1 LGSLGRTG
9 RAGRDGI
16 AITYF
21 TDEDAPFLKSCVVFC
36 SSGLGVIEETD
47 LNRIANVIMQS
58 GQSVPDWM
66 VKLPKPGKKKKKD
79 MGKAQRAKASVGL
92 KGENVGRAQALKKK
106 YVVSFVFPLL
116 KVVAESPCV
125 TGKWLQRLNVERTW
139 FKRITALRVMA
150 LNLSN

>member
-1 LGSLGRTG
+1 VFFWSGR
-9 RAGRDGI
+9 
-16 AITYF
+16 
-21 TDEDAPFLKSCVVFC
+21 
-36 SSGLGVIEETD
+36 VIEETD

-106 YVVSFVFPLL
+106 YVITFVFPLL
-116 KVVAESPCV
+116 KAVVEPPCTLCDREMV
-125 TGKWLQRLNVERTW
+125 AAS
-139 FKRITALRVMA
+139 KRRKDAA
-150 LNLSN
+150 QENDGFGNDGSNSE